1 MLAVV
6 GSSKNAAARL
16 PRTPQNKAPVDVNWA
31 NANSRSQSFID
42 QAVPKI
48 ALLGVVEFSKLG
60 RRCLKQ
66 FQSRHF
72 YVANTKPA
80 KARML
85 RMNAGN
91 CALAIMFS

>member
-31 NANSRSQSFID
+31 NANSRSERFID
-42 QAVPKI
+42 QAVPKL

-66 FQSRHF
+66 FQSRNF
-72 YVANTKPA
+72 YAANTKPA
-80 KARML
+80 
-85 RMNAGN
+85 N
-91 CALAIMFS
+91 